1 MEEKYLQVFSIILVP
16 LVLTLGTTLFIG
28 TSQSFYDAQINS
40 ENIDLK
46 FVNNLEAKQISE
58 ETLNYLTENDY
69 ELNSSLVGVTAKE
82 HMKDVKDI
90 NSVAS
95 YSFFILFLLLAIS
108 FLTLAIVHKPKKI
121 LSSLAY
127 GSILTISLNLILF
140 IISKLSFKSFW
151 LKMHSLVF
159 TNNLWQ
165 LNPSTDKLVAVF
177 THKFFTNLIITIIST
192 TTIISIL
199 ILVIVISIQSKKKAP
214 KKQLNVEF
222 AW

>member
-199 ILVIVISIQSKKKAP
+199 ILVIVISIQSKKKAT